1 MEGSTA
7 LMAKPIKQQS
17 AQEFYDDVDP
27 ICISGLTQSLNPE
40 THVYD
45 LQIMNRKWANTYEFY
60 PTEDLTSTAI
70 CLIGISR
77 AKIDPAELGMD
88 MEQTLEAMCDL
99 SRRREYPGG
108 FGLVAWANAVCDGT
122 DFDTLQTR
130 CAVRLDNIGKHVQS
144 LTTMETSWLAS
155 GLAHEYQRT
164 GDEAVKALLKTTVRE
179 LMEVRYQPKH
189 QIVTHAGNGAESGHG
204 IRRWIANFAD
214 QVYTI
219 QALAFYAK
227 LFDDERAARVSAD
240 LAAKMVELQGAK
252 GQWWWHYDA
261 KRGGSP
267 QPYSVYSVH
276 QHGMAPMALRAC
288 EQASARSFEE
298 AVVMSRSWLDDNE
311 LGVNMVDHETPTLWR
326 SIEYDEGKLGDVTRK
341 AKSLLGLAGD
351 QSRKSPPS
359 LRVNYETRPYEWAWC
374 IYAGAIE
381 RGIDPERH
389 IV

>member
-1 MEGSTA
+1 MEGRTE
-7 LMAKPIKQQS
+7 LMGKPIKQQS
-17 AQEFYDDVDP
+17 AKAFYDNVDP
-27 ICISGLTQSLNPE
+27 ICTTGLTRSLNPE

-45 LQIMNRKWANTYEFY
+45 LQIMDKKWVNTYEFY

-70 CLIGISR
+70 CLIGITR
-77 AKIDPAELGMD
+77 AKVDPASLGMD
-88 MEQTLEAMCDL
+88 LQQTLEAMYEL
-99 SRRREYPGG
+99 AKKRNYPGG
-108 FGLVAWANAVCDGT
+108 FGLVVWANAVCDGV
-122 DFDTLQTR
+122 DFDTLKQR
-130 CAVRLDNIGKHVQS
+130 CGVDLGDFGKHLQA

-155 GLAHEYQRT
+155 GLAHELHR
-164 GDEAVKALLKTTVRE
+164 GNEGIKPLLEATVQE
-179 LMEVRYQPKH
+179 LIEVRYQPRH
-189 QIVTHAGNGAESGHG
+189 RMVTHAGDGAESGHG

-227 LFDDERAARVSAD
+227 LTADERAARISTD
-240 LAAKMVELQGAK
+240 LASKMVEMQGAK

-288 EQASARSFEE
+288 EQAGDKSFED
-298 AVVMSRSWLDDNE
+298 AVVMSRSWMDDNE
-311 LGVNMVDHETPTLWR
+311 LGVNMVDHDFPTLWR
-326 SIEYDEGKLGDVTRK
+326 SIEYDQGKLGDVTRK
-341 AKSLLGLAGD
+341 AKSLFGLAGD
-351 QSRKSPPS
+351 QSRKSPPA

-381 RGIDPERH
+381 RGIDPDRH

>member
-1 MEGSTA
+1 MTQ
-7 LMAKPIKQQS
+7 PIKQQS
-17 AQEFYDDVDP
+17 AKAFYDDVDP
-27 ICISGLTQSLNPE
+27 ICITGLTRSLNPD

-45 LQIMNRKWANTYEFY
+45 LQIMDKKWVNTYEFY

-70 CLIGISR
+70 CLIGITR
-77 AKIDPAELGMD
+77 AKADPAELGMD
-88 MEQTLEAMCDL
+88 LKQTLEAMYDL
-99 SRRREYPGG
+99 AKKRNYPGG
-108 FGLVAWANAVCDGT
+108 FGLVLWANAVCDGV
-122 DFDTLQTR
+122 DFNTLKQR
-130 CAVRLDNIGKHVQS
+130 CGITIDDIGKHVQA

-155 GLAHEYQRT
+155 GLAHEYHRHN
-164 GDEAVKALLKTTVRE
+164 DEAVKSLLDATVGE
-179 LMEVRYQPKH
+179 LMDVRYQPKH
-189 QIVTHAGNGAESGHG
+189 QIVTHAGDSAESGHG

-227 LFDDERAARVSAD
+227 LTGDERAAKISTD
-240 LAAKMVELQGAK
+240 LASKMVEMQGAK

-288 EQASARSFEE
+288 EQAGGKSFEE
-298 AVVMSRSWLDDNE
+298 AVVMSRSWMDDNE
-311 LGVNMVDHETPTLWR
+311 LGVNMVDHDTPTLWR
-326 SIEYDEGKLGDVTRK
+326 SIEYDQGKLGDVTRK

-351 QSRKSPPS
+351 QSRKSPPQ
-359 LRVNYETRPYEWAWC
+359 LRVNFETRPYEWAWC

-381 RGIDPERH
+381 RGIDPDRH

>member
-1 MEGSTA
+1 MEGRTA
-7 LMAKPIKQQS
+7 LTAKPIKQQS
-17 AQEFYDDVDP
+17 AKAFYDDVDS
-27 ICISGLTQSLNPE
+27 ICISGLTRSLNPE

-45 LQIMNRKWANTYEFY
+45 LQIMDKKWANTYEFY

-70 CLIGISR
+70 CLIGITR
-77 AKIDPAELGMD
+77 GKVDPATLGMD
-88 MEQTLEAMCDL
+88 LQQTLEAMYEL
-99 SRRREYPGG
+99 AKKRNYPGG
-108 FGLVAWANAVCDGT
+108 FGLVVWANAVCGGV
-122 DFDTLQTR
+122 DFETLKQR
-130 CAVRLDNIGKHVQS
+130 CGIDLTNFDKHLEA
-144 LTTMETSWLAS
+144 LTTMETAWLAS
-155 GLAHEYQRT
+155 GLAHELHN
-164 GDEAVKALLKTTVRE
+164 GNEAVEPLLRAAVRE
-179 LMEVRYQPKH
+179 LIEVRYQPKH

-219 QALAFYAK
+219 QALAFHAK
-227 LFDDERAARVSAD
+227 LTGDERSAKTSAD
-240 LAAKMVELQGAK
+240 LAAKMVEMQGAK

-288 EQASARSFEE
+288 ERASGNSFEE
-298 AVVMSRSWLDDNE
+298 AVVMSRSWMDDNE
-311 LGVNMVDHETPTLWR
+311 LGVNMVDHDFPTLWR
-326 SIEYDEGKLGDVTRK
+326 SIEYDQGKLGDVTRK
-341 AKSLLGLAGD
+341 ARSLLGIAGD
-351 QSRKSPPS
+351 QSRKSPPA

-381 RGIDPERH
+381 RGIDPDRH

>member
-1 MEGSTA
+1 MEGSTVI
-7 LMAKPIKQQS
+7 MAKPIKHQS
-17 AQEFYDDVDP
+17 AKAFYDDVDP
-27 ICISGLTQSLNPE
+27 ICLTGLTKSLNKN

-45 LQIMNRKWANTYEFY
+45 LQIMDRKWINTYEFY

-77 AKIDPAELGMD
+77 AKVDPSELGMNLQ
-88 MEQTLEAMCDL
+88 ETLEAMYELAKKRD
-99 SRRREYPGG
+99 YPGG
-108 FGLVAWANAVCDGT
+108 FGLVVWANAVCGGV
-122 DFDTLQTR
+122 DFKTLKER
-130 CAVRLDNIGKHVQS
+130 CGIAIDDIAKHVQA

-155 GLAHEYQRT
+155 GLAHELKRSDDPAIRT
-164 GDEAVKALLKTTVRE
+164 LLDATIKE
-179 LMEVRYQPKH
+179 LMDSRYQAQH
-189 QIVTHAGNGAESGHG
+189 QIVTHAGDAAESGHG
-204 IRRWIANFAD
+204 LRRWIANFAD

-219 QALAFYAK
+219 QALAFHALLTGDEKSAK
-227 LFDDERAARVSAD
+227 VSTD
-240 LAAKMVELQGAK
+240 LASRMVALQGDK
-252 GQWWWHYDA
+252 GQWWWHYDS

-288 EQASARSFEE
+288 EKAGGSSFEE
-298 AVVMSRSWLDDNE
+298 AVVMSRSWMDDNE

-326 SIEYDEGKLGDVTRK
+326 SIEYDQGKLGDMTRK
-341 AKSLLGLAGD
+341 AKSLFGLAGD
-351 QSRKSPPS
+351 QSRAAPPA

-381 RGIDPERH
+381 RGIDPASH